1 MIAKCALIVLYFTM
15 LFIVTRFLEFAGI
28 FSRGMRC
35 SEKCTDMQMLN
46 TKRLHKVL
54 DHRGI
59 SYKHVIERTELIA
72 LVNGSGIW
80 FVVLTIWRVLFL
92 RRSCALFSRRRLGK
106 TISRLLS
113 FTTILWHLSWL
124 CCLLQGVNVIFRPY
138 GRKLSVIIRCFP
150 SVRTEIYS

>member
-72 LVNGSGIW
+72 LVDGSGI
-80 FVVLTIWRVLFL
+80 
-92 RRSCALFSRRRLGK
+92 
-106 TISRLLS
+106 
-113 FTTILWHLSWL
+113 
-124 CCLLQGVNVIFRPY
+124 
-138 GRKLSVIIRCFP
+138 
-150 SVRTEIYS
+150 